1 MVIRL
6 HSKHRQR
13 AALMTDL
20 MVSIALLSLAILP
33 IAYSFQSEKKL
44 ARGYYERA
52 VAMEIVDGEME
63 SLLAGDWRKFQS
75 GTQNYPTVAQAATN
89 LSDGK
94 FLLTL
99 RSNRIR
105 LEWQPKK
112 HHGGAVVRE
121 VTLK

>member
-1 MVIRL
+1 MVIHFQKTL
-6 HSKHRQR
+6 RQR
-13 AALMTDL
+13 GALMTDL
-20 MVSIALLSLAILP
+20 MVAIAMLSLALLP
-33 IAYSFQSEKKL
+33 IAYSFQSEKTV

-63 SLLAGDWRKFQS
+63 TLLAGDWRKFKS
-75 GTQNYPTVAQAATN
+75 GTQEYPVIANAATN
-89 LSDGK
+89 LSAGK

-99 RSNRIR
+99 STNRIR

-112 HHGGAVVRE
+112 HHGGPVVRE